1 MDCIDAV
8 EGTVKSVLIKLH
20 QVFAEDR
27 LDDTEYIRNVRAVLE
42 AADMFLQANK
52 EISGEPHKLNQLLYE
67 FSKALWLE
75 HLEKVRNKESD
86 SRDED
91 TVSEDDGYYDYY
103 YDYIYNNG
111 VYPR

>member
-1 MDCIDAV
+1 
-8 EGTVKSVLIKLH
+8 VKSVLIKLH

-27 LDDTEYIRNVRAVLE
+27 LDDTEYIRNVKAVLE
-42 AADMFLQANK
+42 AAEMFLQANN
-52 EISGEPHKLNQLLYE
+52 EISSEPHKLNQSLYE

-75 HLEKVRNKESD
+75 HLEKVRSRESD

-91 TVSEDDGYYDYY
+91 TVSEDDGYDDYY